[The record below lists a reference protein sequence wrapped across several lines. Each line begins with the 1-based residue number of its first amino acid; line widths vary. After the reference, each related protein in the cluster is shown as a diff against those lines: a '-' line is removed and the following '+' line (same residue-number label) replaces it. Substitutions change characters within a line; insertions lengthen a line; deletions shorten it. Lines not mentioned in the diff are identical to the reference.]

1 MKLLPIPWMKLKL
14 ENIYDM
20 NLYGNLFLIYN
31 DKNNTIYNTE
41 ANYLNNLLY
50 DYNILVDDYNPLYI
64 YLPFEL
70 NDQLY
75 KLINSFKSLYKDN
88 VYIVLGGYKE
98 NYYGLSQLD
107 CLSNLC
113 TIYHNLDSLIT
124 YSYLINSDKTYEIFT
139 SLSDTQKVCINP
151 LSSCTIS
158 GITLNY
164 HSKHINPNNANHLS
178 FVNLMEDNC
187 NEYFIDCYLKGLTNN
202 NNNFNFNF

>member
-1 MKLLPIPWMKLKL
+1 MPPHSSTLAWKISW
-14 ENIYDM
+14 
-20 NLYGNLFLIYN
+20 
-31 DKNNTIYNTE
+31 TE
-41 ANYLNNLLY
+41 EPGRLQSMGWLRVGHDWAT
-50 DYNILVDDYNPLYI
+50 
-64 YLPFEL
+64 
-70 NDQLY
+70 
-75 KLINSFKSLYKDN
+75 SC
-88 VYIVLGGYKE
+88 GYKE
-98 NYYGLSQLD
+98 NYRGLSQLD

-113 TIYHNLDSLIT
+113 AIYYNLDSLIT

-178 FVNLMEDNC
+178 FVNLMEDSC
-187 NEYFIDCYLKGLTNN
+187 SEYFIDCYLKGLTNN